1 MALLY
6 VVGTP
11 IGNLGELSPRALE
24 ALRDCGLVL
33 AEDTRVTRKL
43 LSALQI
49 PGKRLVSC
57 FQHNEA
63 ARAEEIVGRMAEE
76 DLTVCL
82 VTDAGTPCI
91 SDPGYRVVEAAW
103 AAGIPVQPISGP
115 SAVVDAISVSG
126 FSADSYAFFGFL
138 PRQGREREEAFAR
151 LAACPTALAVLYE
164 SPYRVKRLVA
174 DLQEALQDPMLSLSC
189 DLTKLH
195 EKTLRGRAGEVLAAL
210 EANPNAEKGE
220 YVCVVA
226 LPDRRDEEE
235 SAGPA
240 ASPRALLLDRL
251 LDGATMK
258 DAVREVSALPGQS
271 RNAVY
276 RASLEVADFL
286 RRAGDE
292 A

>member
-103 AAGIPVQPISGP
+103 AAGIPVQPIS
-115 SAVVDAISVSG
+115 
-126 FSADSYAFFGFL
+126 
-138 PRQGREREEAFAR
+138 
-151 LAACPTALAVLYE
+151 
-164 SPYRVKRLVA
+164 
-174 DLQEALQDPMLSLSC
+174 LSLI
-189 DLTKLH
+189 H
-195 EKTLRGRAGEVLAAL
+195 I
-210 EANPNAEKGE
+210 
-220 YVCVVA
+220 
-226 LPDRRDEEE
+226 
-235 SAGPA
+235 
-240 ASPRALLLDRL
+240 
-251 LDGATMK
+251 
-258 DAVREVSALPGQS
+258 
-271 RNAVY
+271 
-276 RASLEVADFL
+276 
-286 RRAGDE
+286 
-292 A
+292 

>member
-1 MALLY
+1 MRS
-6 VVGTP
+6 
-11 IGNLGELSPRALE
+11 N
-24 ALRDCGLVL
+24 
-33 AEDTRVTRKL
+33 
-43 LSALQI
+43 
-49 PGKRLVSC
+49 
-57 FQHNEA
+57 
-63 ARAEEIVGRMAEE
+63 
-76 DLTVCL
+76 
-82 VTDAGTPCI
+82 
-91 SDPGYRVVEAAW
+91 
-103 AAGIPVQPISGP
+103 
-115 SAVVDAISVSG
+115 
-126 FSADSYAFFGFL
+126 
-138 PRQGREREEAFAR
+138 
-151 LAACPTALAVLYE
+151 
-164 SPYRVKRLVA
+164 
-174 DLQEALQDPMLSLSC
+174 PMLSLSC

-220 YVCVVA
+220 YVCVLA

-286 RRAGDE
+286 HRAGDE

>member
-164 SPYRVKRLVA
+164 SPHRVKRLVA
-174 DLQEALQDPMLSLSC
+174 DLQLSLI
-189 DLTKLH
+189 H
-195 EKTLRGRAGEVLAAL
+195 I
-210 EANPNAEKGE
+210 
-220 YVCVVA
+220 
-226 LPDRRDEEE
+226 
-235 SAGPA
+235 
-240 ASPRALLLDRL
+240 
-251 LDGATMK
+251 
-258 DAVREVSALPGQS
+258 
-271 RNAVY
+271 
-276 RASLEVADFL
+276 
-286 RRAGDE
+286 
-292 A
+292 

>member
-82 VTDAGTPCI
+82 VTDAGRRRP
-91 SDPGYRVVEAAW
+91 
-103 AAGIPVQPISGP
+103 
-115 SAVVDAISVSG
+115 
-126 FSADSYAFFGFL
+126 L
-138 PRQGREREEAFAR
+138 P
-151 LAACPTALAVLYE
+151 
-164 SPYRVKRLVA
+164 
-174 DLQEALQDPMLSLSC
+174 
-189 DLTKLH
+189 
-195 EKTLRGRAGEVLAAL
+195 
-210 EANPNAEKGE
+210 
-220 YVCVVA
+220 A
-226 LPDRRDEEE
+226 LPPARRPWPC
-235 SAGPA
+235 ST
-240 ASPRALLLDRL
+240 RART
-251 LDGATMK
+251 A
-258 DAVREVSALPGQS
+258 
-271 RNAVY
+271 
-276 RASLEVADFL
+276 
-286 RRAGDE
+286 
-292 A
+292 

>member
-43 LSALQI
+43 LSALQL
-49 PGKRLVSC
+49 PGQRLVSC
-57 FQHNEA
+57 FPHN
-63 ARAEEIVGRMAEE
+63 EEIVGRMAEE

-164 SPYRVKRLVA
+164 SPHRVKRLAA

>member
-164 SPYRVKRLVA
+164 SPHRVKRLVA

-235 SAGPA
+235 SAVPA

>member
-24 ALRDCGLVL
+24 ALRDCDLVL

-63 ARAEEIVGRMAEE
+63 ARAE

-126 FSADSYAFFGFL
+126 FSAESYAFFGFL

-164 SPYRVKRLVA
+164 SPHRVKRLVA